1 MRTAGPAAP
10 LGGSGPL
17 MTCQRIATP
26 PVRKTRASLLT
37 LHAAIVLRS
46 DHVSTHREHRL
57 EFQLGSKDKGS
68 KAVKKPKGPKKP
80 KAPKAPKVPRAPE
93 A

>member
-1 MRTAGPAAP
+1 MRPKTTACLSVSRHAAGPENA
-10 LGGSGPL
+10 S
-17 MTCQRIATP
+17 
-26 PVRKTRASLLT
+26 SLLT
-37 LHAAIVLRS
+37 PHAAIVLRS
-46 DHVSTHREHRL
+46 DHVSTQREHCL

-80 KAPKAPKVPRAPE
+80 KAPKAPKVPKAPE

>member
-1 MRTAGPAAP
+1 
-10 LGGSGPL
+10 
-17 MTCQRIATP
+17 MTYQCVATL

-37 LHAAIVLRS
+37 PHVAIVLHS
-46 DHVSTHREHRL
+46 DHVSTQREHRL

-80 KAPKAPKVPRAPE
+80 KAPKAPKAPE

>member
-1 MRTAGPAAP
+1 MAP
-10 LGGSGPL
+10 P
-17 MTCQRIATP
+17 T
-26 PVRKTRASLLT
+26 
-37 LHAAIVLRS
+37 AIVFLS
-46 DHVSTHREHRL
+46 DDVSTQKEHRL

-80 KAPKAPKVPRAPE
+80 KAPKAPKAPE